1 MCTQISRSIDSA
13 KTVHKSKGLEDPAMC
28 RALAFPAGNGQLLA
42 FHLVVSC
49 RRSSVW
55 GTRIPGGK
63 CDSHKET
70 TLHLCSTQPAKF
82 SEISWNGKTLEER
95 AWGESCRA
103 LMSARS
109 AFELCTLG
117 NLGVVGSVGAA
128 AQSVHMQQWQ
138 HTEFELLF
146 NISAP
151 QLKSRSWLFHSW
163 LCLIF
168 PQTSPLKGE
177 EDRLKLQ
184 FQCKFS

>member
-1 MCTQISRSIDSA
+1 
-13 KTVHKSKGLEDPAMC
+13 MC
-28 RALAFPAGNGQLLA
+28 RALTFPVGNGQLRALN
-42 FHLVVSC
+42 LVVPC

-63 CDSHKET
+63 CGSHKET
-70 TLHLCSTQPAKF
+70 ALHLHSTQPKF
-82 SEISWNGKTLEER
+82 SKISWNGKTLEEC
-95 AWGESCRA
+95 AWGESRRA
-103 LMSARS
+103 LMSTRS

-117 NLGVVGSVGAA
+117 SHGAVGSVGAA
-128 AQSVHMQQWQ
+128 VRYVHMQQWQ
-138 HTEFELLF
+138 HTEFDLFF

-163 LCLIF
+163 LWLIF
-168 PQTSPLKGE
+168 PQTPPPLKGE